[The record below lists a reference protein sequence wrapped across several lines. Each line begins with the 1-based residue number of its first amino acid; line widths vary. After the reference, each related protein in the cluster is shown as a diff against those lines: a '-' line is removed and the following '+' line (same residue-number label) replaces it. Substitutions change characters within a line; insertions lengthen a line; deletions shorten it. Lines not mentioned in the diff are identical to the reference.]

1 MLQGSEKRC
10 NFATQIYNE
19 YMATERIL
27 IVDDED
33 TLCEVLKLNLENE
46 GYDVDIAF
54 SAEQA
59 LGYNLKEYSL
69 ILLDI
74 MMGEISGI
82 KMAKMLKA
90 DVATAD
96 IPIIFCTAR
105 DTEDDM
111 IMGLNIGADDY
122 IIKPYTIRNVIAR
135 VKSVLR
141 RTANHKNNN
150 NPIEKPNRLLVDGL
164 CLDLEFKRCTVDG
177 EEVKLARKEF
187 ELLAYLIQHR
197 GKICSREQILSRVW
211 SNEVVVLD
219 RTIDVN
225 ITRLRSKIGAYGS
238 YIVTR
243 SGFGYGFRD

>member
-1 MLQGSEKRC
+1 
-10 NFATQIYNE
+10 
-19 YMATERIL
+19 MATERIL
-27 IVDDED
+27 IVDDEE

-59 LGYNLKEYSL
+59 LTLDLKSYSL

-82 KMAKMLKA
+82 KMAKMMKA
-90 DVATAD
+90 DVTTAD

-105 DTEDDM
+105 DSEDDM

-122 IIKPYTIRNVIAR
+122 IMKPYTVRNVIAR

-141 RTANHKNNN
+141 RTTGHKANATTT
-150 NPIEKPNRLLVDGL
+150 EKPNTLQVEGLV
-164 CLDLEFKRCTVDG
+164 LDIEFKRCIVDG
-177 EEVKLARKEF
+177 TEVKLARKEF
-187 ELLAYLIQHR
+187 ELLAYLISHR
-197 GKICSREQILSRVW
+197 GKILSREQILSRVW
-211 SNEVVVLD
+211 SDEVVVLD

-225 ITRLRSKIGAYGS
+225 ITRLRAKIGEYGS